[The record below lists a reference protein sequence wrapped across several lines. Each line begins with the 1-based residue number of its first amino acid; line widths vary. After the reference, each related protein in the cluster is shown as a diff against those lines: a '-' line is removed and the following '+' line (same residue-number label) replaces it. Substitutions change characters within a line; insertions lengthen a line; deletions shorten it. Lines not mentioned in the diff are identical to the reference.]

1 MHSWGFLQARFPRSF
16 HGHLDLSQHSYNPLR
31 LVPPYRHL
39 SCPPSILSLQLVQI
53 PPAGSLSDTIS
64 AKMAWLVTLFWLIVL
79 VCFYFGGPWNNKD
92 DAELQKEAE
101 EAWEKYKRQLP
112 TVTAATIAIFSL
124 ILFSNNC

>member
-1 MHSWGFLQARFPRSF
+1 
-16 HGHLDLSQHSYNPLR
+16 
-31 LVPPYRHL
+31 
-39 SCPPSILSLQLVQI
+39 
-53 PPAGSLSDTIS
+53 
-64 AKMAWLVTLFWLIVL
+64 MAWLVTLFWLIVL